1 MAREGGDVVVE
12 VRDDRRGPGP
22 LPHAGSGLPG
32 LSERLAL
39 AGGTLEAGPAEDGG
53 FRLVARLPPA

>member
-12 VRDDRRGPGP
+12 VRDDGRGPGP
-22 LPHAGSGLPG
+22 SPNAGSGLPG
-32 LSERLAL
+32 LSERLAR
-39 AGGTLEAGPAEDGG
+39 AGGSLEAGPAEDGG